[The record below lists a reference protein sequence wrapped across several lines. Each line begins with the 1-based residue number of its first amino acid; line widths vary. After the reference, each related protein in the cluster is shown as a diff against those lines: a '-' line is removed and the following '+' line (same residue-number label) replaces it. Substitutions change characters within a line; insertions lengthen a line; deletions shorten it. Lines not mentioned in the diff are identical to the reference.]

1 MNTNPTPQAI
11 DNFDIMDK
19 LDNLDNFLGKNVF
32 NVLRKRT

>member
-19 LDNLDNFLGKNVF
+19 LDKLDNFLGENVF